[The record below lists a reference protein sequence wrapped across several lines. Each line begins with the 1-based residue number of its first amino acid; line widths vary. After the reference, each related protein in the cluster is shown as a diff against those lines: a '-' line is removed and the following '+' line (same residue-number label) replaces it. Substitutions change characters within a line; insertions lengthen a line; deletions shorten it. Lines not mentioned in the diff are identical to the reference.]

1 MESEPSGDRKKV
13 NLAGVAVVVA
23 GAGVGAA
30 VVGAAVVGAAVVG
43 GVVPASVFVL
53 PGRQERVIMRVKW
66 IFLNVKDRTRRN
78 IRMKEESCKK
88 ESSDSCDG

>member
-30 VVGAAVVGAAVVG
+30 VVGAAVVG

-53 PGRQERVIMRVKW
+53 LGRQERVIMRVKC
-66 IFLNVKDRTRRN
+66 IFLNFKDRTRRN

>member
-1 MESEPSGDRKKV
+1 M

-53 PGRQERVIMRVKW
+53 PGRQERVVVHIKCRFQKCQRQDQKKYQNERGIMQERKQ
-66 IFLNVKDRTRRN
+66 
-78 IRMKEESCKK
+78 
-88 ESSDSCDG
+88 

>member
-30 VVGAAVVGAAVVG
+30 VVGTAVVG
-43 GVVPASVFVL
+43 GVVPASVVVL
-53 PGRQERVIMRVKW
+53 PGRQERVIMHVK
-66 IFLNVKDRTRRN
+66 
-78 IRMKEESCKK
+78 CKFSK
-88 ESSDSCDG
+88 CQRQDQKKYQNERGFMQERKR

>member
-30 VVGAAVVGAAVVG
+30 VVGAAVVGTAVVG
-43 GVVPASVFVL
+43 GVVPASVVVL
-53 PGRQERVIMRVKW
+53 PGRQERVIIHVK
-66 IFLNVKDRTRRN
+66 
-78 IRMKEESCKK
+78 CKFSK
-88 ESSDSCDG
+88 CQRQDQKKYQNERGFMQERKR

>member
-53 PGRQERVIMRVKW
+53 PGRQERVVVRKKCRFQKCQRQDQKKYQNERGIMQERKQ
-66 IFLNVKDRTRRN
+66 
-78 IRMKEESCKK
+78 
-88 ESSDSCDG
+88 